1 MINTRFITAL
11 LLCLLPAAAAFGQE
25 LRKENLKGTAGT
37 AGSDYAVFYSY
48 GMPESA
54 VWPLGMKLSRS
65 GATIRHN
72 HAGGNGDNLPIND
85 RVPFRFIIAPT
96 DEGSG
101 TRFWAAA
108 MGIHGGDGGD
118 NNNLNADGN
127 FNNSYTG
134 GCKDYSTPE
143 FPSGWRLPTQREMML
158 MWLFE
163 DGINTIYS
171 GGQLGPSGGVSRYW
185 TATEYSTTDAWC
197 FDFTDTQPQSVVAT
211 KANPSGSGVN
221 NGSYKVRCVRDY

>member
-54 VWPLGMKLSRS
+54 VWPLGMKLSRD
-65 GATIRHN
+65 GATIRHTE
-72 HAGGNGDNLPIND
+72 AKGNGDNLPIND

-101 TRFWAAA
+101 SGTRFWAAA
-108 MGIHGGDGGD
+108 MGIHGGGGGD
-118 NNNLNADGN
+118 NDNLEPDGN
-127 FNNSYTG
+127 FNPGLTG
-134 GCKDYSTPE
+134 GCKNYKTDE
-143 FPSGWRLPTQREMML
+143 FPDGWRLPTQREMML
-158 MWLFE
+158 MWLFK
-163 DGINTIYS
+163 DGINAIYS
-171 GGQLGPSGGVSRYW
+171 GGQFPSDGESRYW
-185 TATEYSTTDAWC
+185 TATEYSKTEAWC
-197 FDFTDTQPQSVVAT
+197 FDFADNQPQSIVAT
-211 KANPSGSGVN
+211 KGS
-221 NGSYKVRCVRDY
+221 GSYKVRCVRDY